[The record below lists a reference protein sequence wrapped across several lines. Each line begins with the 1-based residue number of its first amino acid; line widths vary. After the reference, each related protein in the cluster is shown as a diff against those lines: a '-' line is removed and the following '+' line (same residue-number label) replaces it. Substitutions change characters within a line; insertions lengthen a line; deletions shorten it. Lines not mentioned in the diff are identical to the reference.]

1 MAERLRRRR
10 ERPEGQRGPRL
21 VATVLLLANLAT
33 WTGVGLAQPA
43 GNGLGERFEL
53 YPDLYTARVAERD
66 QGKLNPALARAMRE
80 MLVRVTGLR
89 RPEEVPGVAEALASP
104 EGFVQ
109 QYLFESDPDFGLT
122 VKFDEGRVARLVEQ
136 LDLGWWSRVRPL
148 VIVWLAVEDEWGRK
162 SYADSASP
170 TVAALRAAADERG
183 VPFLLPLFDVEDRI
197 ALPVST
203 IWGGFPEA
211 IRRASDRYAPDAILV
226 GRAYRGDTGLWQ
238 ARWTL
243 FTEVDEEFRT
253 DGETPEAMAA
263 EGLHQVGDRLAARF
277 ARRGAAGA
285 SVRVPIAVSGVEE
298 LEDYGRVLRYLAAID
313 IVEEVQ
319 VTRMEPSRAQFV
331 LRVRGGRPA
340 LAELIAFG
348 RTLALEIA
356 EADADTGG
364 SGSGTAARDGGA
376 GEAPPPIRYRLR

>member
-1 MAERLRRRR
+1 M
-10 ERPEGQRGPRL
+10 
-21 VATVLLLANLAT
+21 
-33 WTGVGLAQPA
+33 
-43 GNGLGERFEL
+43 
-53 YPDLYTARVAERD
+53 
-66 QGKLNPALARAMRE
+66 
-80 MLVRVTGLR
+80 
-89 RPEEVPGVAEALASP
+89 
-104 EGFVQ
+104 
-109 QYLFESDPDFGLT
+109 
-122 VKFDEGRVARLVEQ
+122 
-136 LDLGWWSRVRPL
+136 
-148 VIVWLAVEDEWGRK
+148 
-162 SYADSASP
+162 
-170 TVAALRAAADERG
+170 
-183 VPFLLPLFDVEDRI
+183 
-197 ALPVST
+197 PVST